1 MGDNIL
7 AYQCFKLAVTNDNN
21 HTEAY
26 NNLGVLEWYND
37 RKEQVCLNNNTLLL
51 CVTLLQYRPSPVL
64 ISVRESH
71 HVVMNLTTTL
81 LY

>member
-37 RKEQVCLNNNTLLL
+37 RKEQVCLNNITL
-51 CVTLLQYRPSPVL
+51 CYTITLQYRPSPVL

-71 HVVMNLTTTL
+71 RVVMNLTTTL